1 INHSI
6 ERRNLILLK
15 EGIYEEMI
23 NQQLKEDLHEL
34 DKEEFDI
41 ETENLDVEEA
51 RKFLST
57 YISTVTRKA
66 LKYVRDE
73 ESDHKEAL
81 LKQIDTCNQI
91 ISTLSREL
99 DDEEFSKLKIDEECE
114 VLQAVYSKLD
124 SIRSISKEKTVRPIT
139 SIAESSLFTGSSHEP
154 NMLNEL
160 KKEILSADEI
170 DFLVSFIKWSGIR
183 GLMDELKTFTENG
196 GTFRVITTS
205 YMEATDYKA
214 IMELS
219 KLPNTEIKI
228 SYDVKRTRLHAKA
241 YMFKRDTGFTT
252 AYIGS
257 SNLSSPALTSGLEW
271 NVKVS
276 EKDSFDIVKK
286 FEATFESYWNDQEF
300 KSFDPTKDADQQ
312 QLKQA
317 LQKEK
322 VKEETEFYFPFD
334 IQPYY
339 YQKEMLENL
348 QVEREVFGRH
358 KNLLVA
364 ATG

>member
-1 INHSI
+1 
-6 ERRNLILLK
+6 
-15 EGIYEEMI
+15 
-23 NQQLKEDLHEL
+23 
-34 DKEEFDI
+34 
-41 ETENLDVEEA
+41 
-51 RKFLST
+51 
-57 YISTVTRKA
+57 
-66 LKYVRDE
+66 
-73 ESDHKEAL
+73 
-81 LKQIDTCNQI
+81 
-91 ISTLSREL
+91 
-99 DDEEFSKLKIDEECE
+99 
-114 VLQAVYSKLD
+114 
-124 SIRSISKEKTVRPIT
+124 
-139 SIAESSLFTGSSHEP
+139 
-154 NMLNEL
+154 
-160 KKEILSADEI
+160 
-170 DFLVSFIKWSGIR
+170 
-183 GLMDELKTFTENG
+183 FTENG

-257 SNLSSPALTSGLEW
+257 SNLSSPALTSGVEG
-271 NVKVS
+271 NVKGS

-300 KSFDPTKDADQQ
+300 KSFDPTNDADQQ

-317 LQKEK
+317 MHQEK
-322 VKEETEFYFPFD
+322 VTEETEFYFPFD

-364 ATG
+364 ATGVGKTVISAFDYKRFLKQYGRPAKVLFVAHREEILKQSRDTFR